1 MQKLAENLA
10 KGFAELNLI
19 PEIEQE
25 GKKWRFMGIFAKNRE
40 EWALTQ
46 FANFHMDVTQATF
59 YDTLGP
65 DAASFIMEQT
75 GLTTIS
81 ISGDYVKMLTKMKKD
96 LKSG

>member
-1 MQKLAENLA
+1 
-10 KGFAELNLI
+10 
-19 PEIEQE
+19 
-25 GKKWRFMGIFAKNRE
+25 
-40 EWALTQ
+40 
-46 FANFHMDVTQATF
+46 MDVTQATF

-75 GLTTIS
+75 GLTTMS